1 MKRFTLESIKPLSIL
16 FISLV
21 LCAGEAWGAEEAV
34 ITIGNTSSSSYAAT
48 FTSSSTNTHVTASA
62 TSFTRGS
69 SISTSNSTYTS
80 ATAPYSVKFLPSS
93 NINTDEWSDNYSVSA
108 QFTVASEY
116 TFSPTA
122 ISATIVTEAANYTY
136 QAILTDGVTSYTSDD
151 VSSSSNGVFTFNFSS
166 LSGTAL
172 AGTIT
177 FKIRFKST
185 AGNKKFFVINLPIT
199 ITGEVASGCSATQP
213 GAISKGTVS
222 GGVIR

>member
-1 MKRFTLESIKPLSIL
+1 MT
-16 FISLV
+16 
-21 LCAGEAWGAEEAV
+21 
-34 ITIGNTSSSSYAAT
+34 
-48 FTSSSTNTHVTASA
+48 TSSSTYS
-62 TSFTRGS
+62 
-69 SISTSNSTYTS
+69 S
-80 ATAPYSVKFLPSS
+80 ATAPYSIKYKPSS

-108 QFTVASEY
+108 QFTVASGY

-151 VSSSSNGVFTFNFSS
+151 VSSSADGVFAFNFPSM
-166 LSGTAL
+166 SGTAL

-213 GAISKGTVS
+213 GPISKGTVS
-222 GGVIR
+222 GGVITLTADGDPGTGEVWYWQDDADEKRMMYRVRRET